1 MAASTTQAEAGP
13 RAIVRT
19 HMPYTLDGGLA
30 HRARIGLAALAGNQ
44 TTEFEFAQILKIDGV
59 AFYTARLPDSITI
72 TPETLRETESHLAQA
87 VGLILPGLA
96 LDVVGFTCTS
106 AAIVNGEDNVFARIR
121 EARPGVR
128 CTTPITAA
136 LAALKAMGARRIA
149 LLTPYMQ
156 EINEMMRR
164 YIEDR
169 DVAVPVMGSFNNS
182 NDHEVARIT
191 PDSIEAATV
200 ALAREDKVDA
210 VFVSCGSLRVVSIVE
225 RLEAAIGRPVTSSN
239 HAMAWHCLRLA
250 GVTDKLPGL
259 GRLYTL

>member
-1 MAASTTQAEAGP
+1 MTVLQTEPTSEA

-59 AFYTARLPDSITI
+59 AFYTARLADSVTI

-87 VGLILPGLA
+87 VSLILPGLP

-106 AAIVNGEDNVFARIR
+106 AAIVNGEDKVFARIR

-136 LAALKAMGARRIA
+136 LAALKSLGARRIA
-149 LLTPYMQ
+149 LLTPYLQ

-169 DVAVPVMGSFNNS
+169 GVAVPVMGSFNNA

-191 PDSIEAATV
+191 ADSIEAAVT
-200 ALAREDKVDA
+200 ALAREGNVDA
-210 VFVSCGSLRVVSIVE
+210 VFVSCGSLRVVPIVE
-225 RLEAAIGRPVTSSN
+225 RLETAIGRPVTSSN

-250 GVTDKLPGL
+250 GVNDKLPGL